1 MTFLLAVA
9 AIPLLYWPKGPDTA
23 PALKGAGIAHIAVPQ
38 ALANSWNGRS
48 GVTATAV
55 DAGQMINIP
64 APSVNFQ
71 MENASATREPWV
83 ESNGWRFLRQPN
95 GKFHYKAMGKSA
107 AMAAA
112 EAFSYD
118 AAAVVE
124 TDETGL
130 KPLADMIRFLES
142 LPPADMTALCNFD
155 YIDDGTPASAEFM
168 NLLIRSNLLFKVV
181 KVPASGTEMSV
192 ALGSREYPQAEAS
205 NPKLLA
211 EKVRAAV
218 TDEKRLL
225 RIYGSY
231 VVIGRLTGTNDRRRV
246 FLLNYGGA
254 KSNVDGV
261 RIRVLGKYQ
270 QYKVSEFQES
280 GVKVSDY
287 KAAQRATEVT
297 LANMSDLTVVDL
309 RQ

>member
-1 MTFLLAVA
+1 M
-9 AIPLLYWPKGPDTA
+9 

-38 ALANSWNGRS
+38 ELAGSWNGRS
-48 GVTATAV
+48 GITATAV
-55 DAGQMINIP
+55 DAGQMVNIQ

-95 GKFHYKAMGKSA
+95 ARFHYKAMGSSA

-112 EAFSYD
+112 EAFSYG
-118 AAAVVE
+118 AAAVIE

-130 KPLADMIRFLES
+130 KPLADMIHFLES
-142 LPPADMTALCNFD
+142 LPPADMAELCNFD
-155 YIDDGTPASAEFM
+155 YVDDGTPASAEVM

-181 KVPASGTEMSV
+181 KAPAASGTGMSV
-192 ALGSREYPQAEAS
+192 ALGSREYPKADAS

-218 TDEKRLL
+218 TDEKRLF

-231 VVIGRLTGTNDRRRV
+231 VVIGKLTGTNDHRRL

-254 KSNVDGV
+254 KGNADGV
-261 RIRVLGKYQ
+261 RIRVLGEYSK
-270 QYKVSEFQES
+270 YKVSEFQSS

-287 KAAQRATEVT
+287 KVTQKATELT
-297 LANMSDLTVVDL
+297 LANLSDLTIVDFKK
-309 RQ
+309 